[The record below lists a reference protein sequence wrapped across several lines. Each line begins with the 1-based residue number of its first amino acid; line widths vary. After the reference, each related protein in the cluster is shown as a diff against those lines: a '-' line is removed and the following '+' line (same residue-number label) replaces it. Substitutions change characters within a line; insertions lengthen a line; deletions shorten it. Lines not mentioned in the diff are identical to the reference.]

1 MVSLRL
7 LEMDEVVQQTW
18 YWVIHRNIRLP
29 VTHVPGKENSEAD
42 KESRKQEQRTE
53 GMLNNKD
60 IFLMLHKLNSAPK
73 IGLGAPRLNCQ
84 IPKFV

>member
-29 VTHVPGKENSEAD
+29 VTHDPGKENSEAD

-53 GMLNNKD
+53 
-60 IFLMLHKLNSAPK
+60 
-73 IGLGAPRLNCQ
+73 
-84 IPKFV
+84 